1 MALVIIR
8 ICGEVNVPSD
18 VEYTL
23 CLLNLDKKYR
33 ATIVKEDPSIL
44 GMLKKIQHYIAW
56 YKADKDLIK
65 EMLEKRGKVSAS
77 KKIDNTIV
85 KELGFDNI
93 DILAEKLAN
102 NAITLS
108 SLNIKPWFGL
118 HPPIKG
124 FKRST
129 KRTYKEKGI
138 TGENPELPLLIKRML

>member
-1 MALVIIR
+1 MALVVVR

-65 EMLEKRGKVSAS
+65 EMLEKRGKVSRS
-77 KKIDNTIV
+77 RKIDNTIV

>member
-1 MALVIIR
+1 MALVVVR
-8 ICGEVNVPSD
+8 ISGEVNIPSD

-23 CLLNLDKKYR
+23 HLLNLDKKYR
-33 ATIVKEDPSIL
+33 ATIVNDDPSIL
-44 GMLKKIQHYIAW
+44 GMLKKVQHHVAW
-56 YKADKDLIK
+56 YKIDKDLIK
-65 EMLEKRGKVSAS
+65 EMLEKRGKISAS

-93 DILAEKLAN
+93 DTLAEKLASN
-102 NAITLS
+102 TITLS